1 MLHPPFWDSELTERS
16 NLETQVA
23 RVRVEQSVKDGVNT
37 ALNLLGGMGRFVQ
50 SGDVVTIKPNLNTAD
65 PYPASSDPE
74 FIQAL
79 GEAILDAGASKIKI
93 VESSMFRLKTR
104 EVARETG
111 LLEVAEKLG
120 AEVTFLEEA
129 QWIKQVLPKGTH
141 MKSAHIGEAMT
152 SCEKLVVAP
161 CLKTHRLAR
170 FTGTMKL
177 FVGVIKGSDR
187 LKMHS
192 RKLEEKIA
200 DLASYFR
207 PDLVVMD
214 ARKVFVTGGP
224 ASGQLESPGYIMA
237 GTDMVAV
244 DVEGVRILQSY
255 EAKNRL
261 NMPVWEIPQIKH
273 AVKIDLGASSDTD
286 ISVIH
291 N

>member
-1 MLHPPFWDSELTERS
+1 MLHPRFSVPDLTERS
-16 NLETQVA
+16 NTEARVA
-23 RVRVEQSVKDGVNT
+23 KVRVEQSVRDGINT
-37 ALNLLGGMGRFVQ
+37 AFNLLGGVGRFVQ

-74 FIQAL
+74 FIHAL
-79 GEAILDAGASKIKI
+79 GEAILDAGASKIRI

-104 EVARETG
+104 EVAQETG
-111 LLEVAEKLG
+111 LLEVAEKLR
-120 AEVTFLEEA
+120 AEVLFLEEA
-129 QWIKQVLPKGTH
+129 QWIKQLLPKGTY

-152 SCEKLVVAP
+152 SCEKLVAAP
-161 CLKTHRLAR
+161 CIKTHRFAR

-177 FVGVIKGSDR
+177 FVGAIKGSER

-207 PDLVVMD
+207 PDLIVMD

-224 ASGQLESPGYIMA
+224 ANGQVESPGYILA

-244 DVEGVRILQSY
+244 DVEGVRVLQSY
-255 EAKNRL
+255 EARNRL
-261 NMPVWEIPQIKH
+261 NMPVWAIPQIKH
-273 AVKIDLGASSDTD
+273 AVKIGLGASSDTD
-286 ISVIH
+286 ITVI
-291 N
+291 NN

>member
-1 MLHPPFWDSELTERS
+1 VT
-16 NLETQVA
+16 
-23 RVRVEQSVKDGVNT
+23 DGITT
-37 ALNLLGGMGRFVQ
+37 ALNLLGGVGRFVQ
-50 SGDVVTIKPNLNTAD
+50 SGDVVTLKPNLNTAD
-65 PYPASSDPE
+65 PYPASSDPA
-74 FIQAL
+74 FIHAL
-79 GEAILDAGASKIKI
+79 GNIILDAGVSRIKI

-104 EVARETG
+104 EVARENG
-111 LLEVAEKLG
+111 LLDVAEKLG
-120 AEVTFLEEA
+120 AEVSFLDEA
-129 QWIKQVLPKGTH
+129 EWIKQALPKGKH
-141 MKSAHIGEAMT
+141 MTSAHVGEAMT

-177 FVGVIKGSDR
+177 FVGVIKGADR
-187 LKMHS
+187 LKMHA
-192 RKLEEKIA
+192 RRLEEKIA
-200 DLASYFR
+200 DLASYFQ
-207 PDLVVMD
+207 PNLIVMD

-224 ASGQLESPGYIMA
+224 ASGQVESPGYILA

-255 EAKNRL
+255 EADNRL

-273 AVKIDLGASSDTD
+273 AAKIGIGASSDTS

>member
-1 MLHPPFWDSELTERS
+1 M
-16 NLETQVA
+16 
-23 RVRVEQSVKDGVNT
+23 KDGIIT
-37 ALNLLGGMGRFVQ
+37 ALNLLGGMDRYVQ

-79 GEAILDAGASKIKI
+79 GEAILDAGASRIKI

-104 EVARETG
+104 EVAQKIG

-120 AEVTFLEEA
+120 AEVSFLEEA
-129 QWIKQVLPKGTH
+129 QWIEQVLPKGKH
-141 MKSAHIGEAMT
+141 MKRAHIGEAMT

-161 CLKTHRLAR
+161 CLKTHRFAR
-170 FTGTMKL
+170 FTGSMKL

-187 LKMHS
+187 IKMHS

-200 DLASYFR
+200 DLASYFQ

-224 ASGQLESPGYIMA
+224 ASGQLESPGYILA

-273 AVKIDLGASSDTD
+273 AVSIGLGASSDSD

>member
-1 MLHPPFWDSELTERS
+1 
-16 NLETQVA
+16 
-23 RVRVEQSVKDGVNT
+23 VRNGVNT
-37 ALNLLGGMGRFVQ
+37 TLNLLGGIGRFVQ

-74 FIQAL
+74 FIYAL
-79 GEAILDAGASKIKI
+79 GEAILDAGVSKIKI

-104 EVARETG
+104 EVAQRTG

-120 AEVTFLEEA
+120 AEVAFLEEA
-129 QWIKQVLPKGTH
+129 KWIKQAIPKGTH

-161 CLKTHRLAR
+161 CLKTHQFAR

-187 LKMHS
+187 LKMHA
-192 RKLEEKIA
+192 RRLEEKIA
-200 DLASYFR
+200 DLASYFQ
-207 PDLVVMD
+207 PDLIVMD
-214 ARKVFVTGGP
+214 ARNVFVTGGP
-224 ASGQLESPGYIMA
+224 SNGQVESPGYILA

-261 NMPVWEIPQIKH
+261 DMPVWEIPQIKH
-273 AVKIDLGASSDTD
+273 AVEIGLGASSDAD

>member
-1 MLHPPFWDSELTERS
+1 
-16 NLETQVA
+16 
-23 RVRVEQSVKDGVNT
+23 
-37 ALNLLGGMGRFVQ
+37 
-50 SGDVVTIKPNLNTAD
+50 
-65 PYPASSDPE
+65 
-74 FIQAL
+74 
-79 GEAILDAGASKIKI
+79 
-93 VESSMFRLKTR
+93 
-104 EVARETG
+104 
-111 LLEVAEKLG
+111 
-120 AEVTFLEEA
+120 
-129 QWIKQVLPKGTH
+129 

-161 CLKTHRLAR
+161 CLKTHRFAR

-200 DLASYFR
+200 DLASYFQ

-224 ASGQLESPGYIMA
+224 ASGRIESPGYILA

-255 EAKNRL
+255 DAENRL
-261 NMPVWEIPQIKH
+261 NMPVWEIPQIRH
-273 AVKIDLGASSDTD
+273 AVKIGLGASSDAD
-286 ISVIH
+286 ISLIH

>member
-1 MLHPPFWDSELTERS
+1 MTERS
-16 NLETQVA
+16 NVETQVA
-23 RVRVEQSVKDGVNT
+23 KVRVEQSVKDGVNS
-37 ALNLLGGMGRFVQ
+37 ALNLLGGMGEFVQ
-50 SGDVVTIKPNLNTAD
+50 PGDMVTIKPNLNTAD

-74 FIQAL
+74 FIHAL
-79 GEAILDAGASKIKI
+79 GETILDAGASGIKI

-104 EVARETG
+104 EVAQKTG

-120 AEVTFLEEA
+120 AEVSFLEEA
-129 QWIKQVLPKGTH
+129 QWVKQTLPKGAH
-141 MKSAHIGEAMT
+141 MKSAYIGEAMT

-161 CLKTHRLAR
+161 CLKTHQFAR

-187 LKMHS
+187 LKMHA

-200 DLASYFR
+200 DLASYFQ
-207 PDLVVMD
+207 PDLIVMD

-224 ASGQLESPGYIMA
+224 ASGQLESPGYILA

-255 EAKNRL
+255 EVKNRL

-273 AVKIDLGASSDTD
+273 AVKIGLGASSDAD
-286 ISVIH
+286 ISVIS